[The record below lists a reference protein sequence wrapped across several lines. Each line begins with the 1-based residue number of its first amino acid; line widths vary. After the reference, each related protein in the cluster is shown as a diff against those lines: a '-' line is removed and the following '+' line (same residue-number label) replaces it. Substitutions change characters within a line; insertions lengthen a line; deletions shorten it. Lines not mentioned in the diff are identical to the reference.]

1 MNTHTPMAAPHHG
14 SGMTPGNLATFP
26 FSPAVS
32 QALAGSSPHP
42 GLKKSPH
49 SSALAPSLSNSGLQF
64 GSPASST
71 TGTKYLNSLNSLLGA
86 DGAGGGVVGGGGED
100 KERSKLKKVLKVL
113 KSRPGKISEEGIK
126 RVARRAGMQYHT
138 DSTTLVKGVHT
149 LIISGIIVVVDV
161 DFKDGAVS
169 RVALSFAETSGPTAE
184 FSDRAA
190 RILERTLIPPPA
202 STGAGANTST
212 TTTTTASSYS
222 ITSSLAQFA
231 DNLERFARSDR
242 LSHLPSLNC
251 FSAVTGLYVSMMK
264 IWEKETVSFGGEV
277 EAMCKG
283 MGRPGMHL
291 RGKVGFCIDYWKER
305 RLISSE
311 GKEGKGKGK
320 EREDGEESG
329 RFWRVVVDVDE
340 LPNEAYITPV
350 RNSEDWVS
358 DNVLKGSDSLFGTT
372 HEIDWIEPPLNNY
385 EPATNP
391 EVLTRLNNTRFIA
404 KLDPPVVISL
414 EDEVEILNAA
424 GASTLSQVMPGPLEG
439 VFCPK
444 IKGGKEPL
452 VNGRKVY
459 TGKDDENAEHKYNL
473 NTLRPAYGRVL
484 EEIPFSHPRQLGV
497 IFQILRKY
505 ACFSTIFHSAF
516 PEDLS
521 LPSQSSQQPQSQ
533 PEIMDLDDFLS
544 DSTPMS
550 SAVPVDISMNTLPL
564 GYSLIFPYD
573 LVSISQIEI
582 SILNNA
588 ELQIL
593 AVSGGVAMAEVESV
607 KRVMEVTEDVGIL
620 VEWVRKKAVGVD
632 VDAMVE

>member
-1 MNTHTPMAAPHHG
+1 MNTHTPMAAPA
-14 SGMTPGNLATFP
+14 MTPGNLPTFP

-42 GLKKSPH
+42 ANLKKSPH
-49 SSALAPSLSNSGLQF
+49 SASLAPSLSNSGIHF

-71 TGTKYLNSLNSLLGA
+71 TGAKYINSLNSLLGVNG
-86 DGAGGGVVGGGGED
+86 DGSGVGVVGGGED

-138 DSTTLVKGVHT
+138 DSSGLVKGVPHT
-149 LIISGIIVVVDV
+149 LIISGIIVVVDI
-161 DFKDGAVS
+161 DFKDSAPT

-190 RILERTLIPPPA
+190 KILEKTLKPDD
-202 STGAGANTST
+202 ANGSGF
-212 TTTTTASSYS
+212 S

-264 IWEKETVSFGGEV
+264 IWEKETASMGEM

-305 RLISSE
+305 RGIAS
-311 GKEGKGKGK
+311 GKGKGK
-320 EREDGEESG
+320 GDDDGG
-329 RFWRVVVDVDE
+329 KYWRVVVDVDE
-340 LPNEAYITPV
+340 LPNESYITPV

-358 DNVLKGSDSLFGTT
+358 DNVLKGADGLFGADT

-385 EPATNP
+385 EPATKP

-404 KLDPPVVISL
+404 KLDPPVVLSIQ
-414 EDEVEILNAA
+414 DEVEVLNAA
-424 GASTLSQVMPGPLEG
+424 GASTMSQAMPGPLET
-439 VFCPK
+439 VLCPK
-444 IKGGKEPL
+444 VKAGKEAL
-452 VNGRKVY
+452 ANDRTVF
-459 TGKDDENAEHKYNL
+459 TGKDDKSEHTYNL

-484 EEIPFSHPRQLGV
+484 EEIPFSHPRQLAA
-497 IFQILRKY
+497 IFQVLRKY
-505 ACFSTIFHSAF
+505 ACFTTIFHSAF
-516 PEDLS
+516 PEDLQAS
-521 LPSQSSQQPQSQ
+521 SSSQPTQQPPQTQ
-533 PEIMDLDDFLS
+533 PLKEEKMDIDDFLA
-544 DSTPMS
+544 DDDQPKAT
-550 SAVPVDISMNTLPL
+550 PVDISINTLPL
-564 GYSLIFPYD
+564 GLSLLFPFD
-573 LVSISQIEI
+573 SRNISQVEVN
-582 SILNNA
+582 ILNNA
-588 ELQIL
+588 DLQIL
-593 AVSGGVAMAEVESV
+593 AVTGGVAVHDAEGVKKVVE
-607 KRVMEVTEDVGIL
+607 MTEDVGIL
-620 VEWVRKKAVGVD
+620 VEWIKSRTAEVGVGESNGVNGGD
-632 VDAMVE
+632 GMVE

>member
-1 MNTHTPMAAPHHG
+1 MNTHTPMAAPPHG
-14 SGMTPGNLATFP
+14 GMTPGNLPTFP

-42 GLKKSPH
+42 NLKKSPH
-49 SSALAPSLSNSGLQF
+49 SSALAPSLSSSGLQF

-86 DGAGGGVVGGGGED
+86 DGSGPGVVGGGED
-100 KERSKLKKVLKVL
+100 KERSKLKRVLKVL

-138 DSTTLVKGVHT
+138 DSTTLMKGVHT

-161 DFKDGAVS
+161 DFKDATVS
-169 RVALSFAETSGPTAE
+169 RVTLSFAETSGPTAE

-190 RILERTLIPPPA
+190 KILENTLI
-202 STGAGANTST
+202 SQSS
-212 TTTTTASSYS
+212 ASSFSQNTNSSTSNYS

-264 IWEKETVSFGGEV
+264 IWEKEVASFGGEV

-291 RGKVGFCIDYWKER
+291 RAKVGFCIDYWKER
-305 RLISSE
+305 RFISE
-311 GKEGKGKGK
+311 KREGKGKG
-320 EREDGEESG
+320 REDGEESG
-329 RFWRVVVDVDE
+329 KFWRVVIDVDE

-358 DNVLKGSDSLFGTT
+358 DNVLKGSDGLFGTADT

-385 EPATNP
+385 EPATKP

-414 EDEVEILNAA
+414 QDEVEILNAA
-424 GASTLSQVMPGPLEG
+424 GASMMSQVMPGPLEG
-439 VFCPK
+439 VLCPK

-459 TGKDDENAEHKYNL
+459 AGKEGEGAEHSYNL
-473 NTLRPAYGRVL
+473 NTLRPAYGRML

-521 LPSQSSQQPQSQ
+521 LPPPSSTQQPPQQ
-533 PEIMDLDDFLS
+533 PEVMDIDEFLS
-544 DSTPMS
+544 DSAPVKL
-550 SAVPVDISMNTLPL
+550 AVPVDISMNTLPL

-573 LVSISQIEI
+573 YESISQIEI

-593 AVSGGVAMAEVESV
+593 AVNGGVAMAEVESV
-607 KRVMEVTEDVGIL
+607 KRVVEVTEDIGIL
-620 VEWVRKKAVGVD
+620 VEWMRRKGSND
-632 VDAMVE
+632 ISGEAMVE

>member
-1 MNTHTPMAAPHHG
+1 MNTHTPMAAPPHG
-14 SGMTPGNLATFP
+14 GMTPGNLPTFP

-42 GLKKSPH
+42 NLKKSPH
-49 SSALAPSLSNSGLQF
+49 SSALAPSLSSSGLQF

-86 DGAGGGVVGGGGED
+86 DGSGPGVVGGGED
-100 KERSKLKKVLKVL
+100 KERSKLKRVLKVL

-138 DSTTLVKGVHT
+138 DSTTLMKGVHT

-161 DFKDGAVS
+161 DFKDAAVS
-169 RVALSFAETSGPTAE
+169 RVTLSFAETSGPTAE

-190 RILERTLIPPPA
+190 KILENTLI
-202 STGAGANTST
+202 SQSS
-212 TTTTTASSYS
+212 ASSFSQNTNSSTSNYS

-264 IWEKETVSFGGEV
+264 IWEKEVASFGGEV
-277 EAMCKG
+277 EAM
-283 MGRPGMHL
+283 
-291 RGKVGFCIDYWKER
+291 
-305 RLISSE
+305 
-311 GKEGKGKGK
+311 
-320 EREDGEESG
+320 
-329 RFWRVVVDVDE
+329 
-340 LPNEAYITPV
+340 
-350 RNSEDWVS
+350 NSEDWVS
-358 DNVLKGSDSLFGTT
+358 DNVLKGSDGLFGTDDT

-385 EPATNP
+385 EPATKP

-414 EDEVEILNAA
+414 QDEVEILNAA
-424 GASTLSQVMPGPLEG
+424 GASMMSQVMPGPLEG
-439 VFCPK
+439 VLCPK

-459 TGKDDENAEHKYNL
+459 AGKEGESAEHSYNL

-521 LPSQSSQQPQSQ
+521 LPPPSPTQQPPQQ
-533 PEIMDLDDFLS
+533 PEVMDIDEFLS
-544 DSTPMS
+544 DSAPVKL
-550 SAVPVDISMNTLPL
+550 AVPVDISMNTLPL

-573 LVSISQIEI
+573 YESISQIEI

-593 AVSGGVAMAEVESV
+593 AVNGGVAMAEVESV
-607 KRVMEVTEDVGIL
+607 KRVVEVTEDIGIL
-620 VEWVRKKAVGVD
+620 VEWMRRKGSND
-632 VDAMVE
+632 IGGEAMVE

>member
-1 MNTHTPMAAPHHG
+1 MNTHTPMAAPPHG
-14 SGMTPGNLATFP
+14 GMTPGNLPTFP

-42 GLKKSPH
+42 NLKKSPH
-49 SSALAPSLSNSGLQF
+49 SSALAPSLSSSGLQF

-86 DGAGGGVVGGGGED
+86 DGSGPGVVGGGED
-100 KERSKLKKVLKVL
+100 KERSKLKRVLKVL

-138 DSTTLVKGVHT
+138 DSTTLMKGVHT

-161 DFKDGAVS
+161 DFKDAAVS
-169 RVALSFAETSGPTAE
+169 RVTLSFAETSGPTAE

-190 RILERTLIPPPA
+190 KILENTLI
-202 STGAGANTST
+202 SQSS
-212 TTTTTASSYS
+212 ASSFSQNTNSSTSNYS

-231 DNLERFARSDR
+231 DNLERFAR
-242 LSHLPSLNC
+242 
-251 FSAVTGLYVSMMK
+251 
-264 IWEKETVSFGGEV
+264 
-277 EAMCKG
+277 
-283 MGRPGMHL
+283 
-291 RGKVGFCIDYWKER
+291 
-305 RLISSE
+305 
-311 GKEGKGKGK
+311 
-320 EREDGEESG
+320 
-329 RFWRVVVDVDE
+329 
-340 LPNEAYITPV
+340 
-350 RNSEDWVS
+350 NSEDWVS
-358 DNVLKGSDSLFGTT
+358 DNVLKGSDGLFGTDDT

-385 EPATNP
+385 EPATKP

-414 EDEVEILNAA
+414 QDEVEILNAA
-424 GASTLSQVMPGPLEG
+424 GASMMSQVMPGPLEG
-439 VFCPK
+439 VLCPK

-459 TGKDDENAEHKYNL
+459 AGKEGESAEHSYNL

-521 LPSQSSQQPQSQ
+521 LPPPSPTQQPPQQ
-533 PEIMDLDDFLS
+533 PEVMDIDEFLS
-544 DSTPMS
+544 DSAPVKL
-550 SAVPVDISMNTLPL
+550 AVPVDISMNTLPL

-573 LVSISQIEI
+573 YESISQIEI

-593 AVSGGVAMAEVESV
+593 AVNGGVAMAEVESV
-607 KRVMEVTEDVGIL
+607 KRVVEVTEDIGIL
-620 VEWVRKKAVGVD
+620 VEWMRRKGSND
-632 VDAMVE
+632 IGGEAMVE

>member
-1 MNTHTPMAAPHHG
+1 MNTHTPMAAPPHG
-14 SGMTPGNLATFP
+14 GMTPGNLPTFP

-42 GLKKSPH
+42 NLKKSPH
-49 SSALAPSLSNSGLQF
+49 SSALAPSLSSSGLQF

-71 TGTKYLNSLNSLLGA
+71 TGNKYLTSLNSLLGA
-86 DGAGGGVVGGGGED
+86 DGGGGGVVGGGED

-161 DFKDGAVS
+161 DFKDAAVS
-169 RVALSFAETSGPTAE
+169 RVTLSFAETSGPTAE

-190 RILERTLIPPPA
+190 KILENTLISSPSSA
-202 STGAGANTST
+202 SGTNGST
-212 TTTTTASSYS
+212 SSYG

-264 IWEKETVSFGGEV
+264 IWEKEVVSFGGEV

-305 RLISSE
+305 RFIS
-311 GKEGKGKGK
+311 GKEEGKGKGK
-320 EREDGEESG
+320 EDGEETG
-329 RFWRVVVDVDE
+329 KFWRVVIDVDE
-340 LPNEAYITPV
+340 LPNEGYITPV

-358 DNVLKGSDSLFGTT
+358 DNVLKGSDGLFGTDT

-385 EPATNP
+385 EPATKP
-391 EVLTRLNNTRFIA
+391 EVLARLNNTRFIA

-414 EDEVEILNAA
+414 QDEIEVLNAA
-424 GASTLSQVMPGPLEG
+424 GASTMSQVMPGPLEG
-439 VFCPK
+439 ELCPK
-444 IKGGKEPL
+444 IKGSKEPL
-452 VNGRKVY
+452 VNRRRVY
-459 TGKDDENAEHKYNL
+459 TGKEEEGAEHSYNL

-516 PEDLS
+516 PEDTTPP
-521 LPSQSSQQPQSQ
+521 LPSSLSSQPSAPQA
-533 PEIMDLDDFLS
+533 IDIDDFLS
-544 DSTPMS
+544 DSVPAKL
-550 SAVPVDISMNTLPL
+550 AVPVDVSMNTLPL

-573 LVSISQIEI
+573 NESISQIEI

-593 AVSGGVAMAEVESV
+593 AVNGGVAMAEVDGV
-607 KRVMEVTEDVGIL
+607 KRVVEVTEDVGIL
-620 VEWVRKKAVGVD
+620 VEWARRKGAD
-632 VDAMVE
+632 VAGDAMVE